1 MIEEAPGANRSQLPG
16 GEGSANRYPRAGGQV
31 DHSRLD
37 RLGHRL
43 TRLSLRHDTPVVLWS
58 GTAEGSYPER
68 MAIST
73 AVDAA
78 AVVRHLQEDGNA
90 SDEDLWRFGILQLL
104 DDYESVRA
112 SDGLERAAALLTA
125 EPPMTGHSGFDA
137 AVAALVCW
145 LADRDRWTAP
155 PWSYSNSRVAK
166 PWWFV
171 TPSAYGRTWAMVQS
185 PAQFRIRGV
194 FITNT
199 ALLRA

>member
-1 MIEEAPGANRSQLPG
+1 M
-16 GEGSANRYPRAGGQV
+16 
-31 DHSRLD
+31 
-37 RLGHRL
+37 
-43 TRLSLRHDTPVVLWS
+43 T
-58 GTAEGSYPER
+58 
-68 MAIST
+68 IST

-78 AVVRHLQEDGNA
+78 EAVRHLQDNGDA

-104 DDYESVRA
+104 DDYESMRA
-112 SDGLERAAALLTA
+112 SQGQDSAVALLTV

-137 AVAALVCW
+137 ALAALVCW
-145 LADRDRWTAP
+145 LADRDTWVAP
-155 PWSYSNSRVAK
+155 AWAYSNTRVAR

-171 TPSAYGRTWAMVQS
+171 TPSAYGRAWALVQS